1 MTQVLLAL
9 VLTGLPQTPTLERA
23 AFAVVEKLKQAGLEA
38 PVSVHVEATTP
49 ALGRALSTV
58 LCGRLVAAALE
69 CDTLDGVSADAAVER
84 ARARGRST
92 LVRLNVEVS
101 GTTLA
106 LRGDA
111 VETWRNVWAGEA
123 PGRSDRAVALG
134 LSLDADAEVLAFA
147 LPSAPPGPLPAVPL
161 ELALTPFAR
170 LSTVPVALTAGDL
183 DGDGRAEIVALQGE
197 DVVVYAASG
206 KPLARYDLASAPAA
220 SASPR
225 EPFGALAITSA
236 PPRLLAWSGRRARA
250 EVLTLVGGTL
260 KPQGTQD
267 TIPLDGLA
275 ARLEPGLNRFLPEVQ
290 QGGRAVRLPA
300 GFQATSTRAG
310 ATLLVWPDGTASLG
324 RQLPPAGRLI
334 DVGTGSALA
343 DVDKDGTPEVLLST
357 SRTVGD
363 VDELR
368 LLSLQAA
375 EALAGTGQSP
385 RSVPATWQ
393 ATLKGR
399 VLVMCGADLD
409 GSGAESFVLG
419 TWLSDGSGELFVA
432 RRVMP

>member
-1 MTQVLLAL
+1 MTGGLLAL
-9 VLTGLPQTPTLERA
+9 VLTAAPTGPSLERA
-23 AFAVVEKLKQAGLEA
+23 ASAVVEKLQQAGLEA
-38 PVSVHVEATTP
+38 PVSVHVEAATP
-49 ALGRALSTV
+49 ALARAVSTV
-58 LCGRLVAAALE
+58 VCGRLVAAKLE
-69 CDTLDGVSADAAVER
+69 CDTLEGVSAEAAIER

-92 LVRLNVEVS
+92 LVRLDVEVS

-106 LRGDA
+106 VRGDA
-111 VETWRNVWAGEA
+111 LETWRNVWAGES

-147 LPSAPPGPLPAVPL
+147 LPSTPPGPLPSVPL

-170 LSTVPVALTAGDL
+170 LATVPVALTAGDL
-183 DGDGRAEIVALQGE
+183 DGDGRAEIVVLLAE
-197 DVVVYAASG
+197 DVVVYSATG
-206 KPLARYDLASAPAA
+206 KPLARYDLASAPPA
-220 SASPR
+220 SALSR
-225 EPFGALAITSA
+225 EPFGALAITGT
-236 PPRLLAWSGRRARA
+236 PPRLIAWSGRRARA
-250 EVLTLVGGTL
+250 EVLALAGGSL
-260 KPQGTQD
+260 KPQGVLD
-267 TIPLDGLA
+267 TVPLDGLA

-290 QGGRAVRLPA
+290 QGGRTIRLPA

-324 RQLPPAGRLI
+324 RQLPPTGRLV

-343 DVDKDGTPEVLLST
+343 DVDKDGVPEVLLST
-357 SRTVGD
+357 ARTVGD

-368 LLSLQAA
+368 LLSLAAA

-399 VLVMCGADLD
+399 VLVMCGADLE

-432 RRVMP
+432 RRVTP